1 LTDLAQ
7 QIEDLERKAV
17 EAYTPQGQEE
27 EEEEEEEE
35 GRFRASSSS
44 AKPSGFVVE
53 ER

>member
-27 EEEEEEEE
+27 EEE